1 MGMDE
6 IEPIEDVEAHGA
18 PATAD
23 ALRSI
28 VARHQRARTR
38 TLGIALAVA
47 LVAGPLAGWAVG
59 QSGHGGGQ
67 QVATVGGHKA
77 APRDANGPAAAASG
91 GSGGGVPAIGAFSP
105 PTPARH
111 LFTRTTA

>member
-6 IEPIEDVEAHGA
+6 IQPIEDLEAHGA

-38 TLGIALAVA
+38 TLAVALAVA
-47 LVAGPLAGWAVG
+47 LVAGPLAGWALG
-59 QSGHGGGQ
+59 RSGHGGGQ
-67 QVATVGGHKA
+67 QVATVGGNKA
-77 APRDANGPAAAASG
+77 APRDANSPAAAASG
-91 GSGGGVPAIGAFSP
+91 GSTGAFP
-105 PTPARH
+105 PVGAFVGPAPAPARH
-111 LFTRTTA
+111 LFT

>member
-6 IEPIEDVEAHGA
+6 LEPVEDLEAHGA

-38 TLGIALAVA
+38 TLGVALAVA

-59 QSGHGGGQ
+59 RTGHSGGQ
-67 QVATVGGHKA
+67 QVATVGGNKA
-77 APRDANGPAAAASG
+77 TPRDASSPAAAASG
-91 GSGGGVPAIGAFSP
+91 SSTGALPPIGAFVG
-105 PTPARH
+105 PAP
-111 LFTRTTA
+111 APA